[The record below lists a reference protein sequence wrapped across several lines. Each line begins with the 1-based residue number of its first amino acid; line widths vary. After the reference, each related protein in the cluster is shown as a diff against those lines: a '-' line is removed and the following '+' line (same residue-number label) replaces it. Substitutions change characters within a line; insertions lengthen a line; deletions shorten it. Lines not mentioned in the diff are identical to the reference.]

1 MAVSLT
7 WGILF
12 FTNSLT
18 VWNACILL
26 ILHGMAGAL
35 WAPPEQLLLEDFVGV
50 EDLPSAIRLNSTA
63 RSLGVLAGPVV
74 GSALLLGLGPVRGI
88 WVNIAF
94 YLPLT
99 ILMARTKFTGHTRH
113 GIVARER
120 VSALAAV
127 KVFKEV
133 SRDRVLASMII
144 LAGLGSFFVG
154 SAMQV
159 VMPEI
164 ASTTT
169 GLSSGTAYGVL
180 LFANG
185 LGGVLGGLIL
195 EGTGWVRLSVRSALS
210 PPSSTGRRRC
220 SSRVSHDYL
229 IAAPLLIV
237 GGVANL
243 AALSITQTVVQLR
256 APREKKGQVI
266 GVYGV
271 GANGMRIGSGFTVG
285 LFGAAVGLRT
295 ALGLS
300 STALVRL
307 RALLAVYLAVV
318 ARRDRRGSDQREHSQ
333 TRGSEHTVTAI
344 GFVGLGNM
352 GGPRSPGSW
361 WTPAVRFSASTCR
374 PIASAP
380 PARAGRLVAGSA
392 VAAATDLV
400 LLSYRT
406 ARSSSRRCWAGR
418 ADRRRARGSLVVDL
432 STASPESTRRISA
445 RLSEIG
451 VDYLDA
457 GISGGAAAAEKGA
470 LTLMVG
476 GPASA
481 LETARPVLEV
491 ISARIFHCGDSGA
504 CHTTK
509 LLNNFL
515 NAVSL
520 AATAEVMVAGKK
532 AGLDLE
538 VLLDVITSAPA
549 STTPPRTASPRSS
562 RATTS
567 RAG

>member
-1 MAVSLT
+1 MCAACGIPTHIPVLDPEPEGDLTNAAQPIAGALPARSVKFAALRNRSCRAYLGGAALAMMADNVEHVITYWVIWEKFHSPALTGFEVISHWLPFLLLSPYFGALADRYDCRKLILRSQALFMAVSLT

-26 ILHGMAGAL
+26 ILHGTAGAL

-99 ILMARTKFTGHTRH
+99 TLMARTTFTGHTRH

-185 LGGVLGGLIL
+185 LGGVLGGLLL
-195 EGTGWVRLSVRSALS
+195 EGTGWIRLSVRSALW
-210 PPSSTGRRRC
+210 STLVYGAA
-220 SSRVSHDYL
+220 SVFFAVSHDYL

-243 AALSITQTVVQLR
+243 AAMSVTQTVVQLR

-300 STALVRL
+300 STALVVCV
-307 RALLAVYLAVV
+307 ALLAVYLTVV
-318 ARRDRRGSDQREHSQ
+318 ARR
-333 TRGSEHTVTAI
+333 
-344 GFVGLGNM
+344 
-352 GGPRSPGSW
+352 
-361 WTPAVRFSASTCR
+361 
-374 PIASAP
+374 
-380 PARAGRLVAGSA
+380 
-392 VAAATDLV
+392 
-400 LLSYRT
+400 
-406 ARSSSRRCWAGR
+406 
-418 ADRRRARGSLVVDL
+418 
-432 STASPESTRRISA
+432 
-445 RLSEIG
+445 
-451 VDYLDA
+451 
-457 GISGGAAAAEKGA
+457 
-470 LTLMVG
+470 G
-476 GPASA
+476 GPAADQLS
-481 LETARPVLEV
+481 
-491 ISARIFHCGDSGA
+491 SSNQMGA
-504 CHTTK
+504 
-509 LLNNFL
+509 
-515 NAVSL
+515 NA
-520 AATAEVMVAGKK
+520 
-532 AGLDLE
+532 
-538 VLLDVITSAPA
+538 P
-549 STTPPRTASPRSS
+549 
-562 RATTS
+562 
-567 RAG
+567 